1 MGCLSDVKLPV
12 YILVILFGMGS
23 WVAVNGLWVE
33 LPILVDRAVEGWTLS
48 SYLVIIIQVANIGP
62 LLYTIVHK
70 LAPNK
75 FHEKH
80 GVFLLVVIGSIA
92 CLLLVFLWKDTSYI
106 GGYKHSTG
114 LLFAVFLLSLV
125 DCTSSVVFLPYM
137 SIFKPQYISAL
148 YFGEGLSGL
157 VPSLVALGQGVGKTI
172 CVNKTKIVN
181 QTMNITKLEEEY
193 VQPNFPVENFFYF
206 LFSIMIICG
215 LSFALLNYLPYCKKE
230 HVSSDSDIASQAKF
244 VNGHSTRNAW
254 KYEQFDNPTEDNEQ
268 ADDISDHDLGSRCEV
283 SVDNTASCFKLTK
296 TKFIYLLVL
305 IAIINALTN
314 GVLPAIQSYA
324 CIPYG
329 SETYHLVATLSIIA
343 NPLACAAAFFLPV
356 LSAKIISST
365 TSVGT
370 ALSIYILVLAAHSP
384 NPPLVG
390 QVSGSVLVIIV
401 YVLLSAFMTF
411 SKVSIATTLRLGG
424 RKALLWCGIVTQIGS
439 AVGAILMFLL
449 VNVQHLF
456 KSKSACS

>member
-1 MGCLSDVKLPV
+1 MGCMPEVKLPV

-33 LPILVDRAVEGWTLS
+33 LPILVDRTVEGWSLS

-62 LLYTIVHK
+62 LLYTVVNK
-70 LAPNK
+70 FAPKK

-80 GVFLLVVIGSIA
+80 GVFLLVVIGSMA
-92 CLLLVFLWKDTSYI
+92 CLLLVFMWRDTSYI

-172 CVNKTKIVN
+172 CVNKTVVVN

-193 VQPNFPVENFFYF
+193 LPPNFPVENFFYF

-230 HVSSDSDIASQAKF
+230 HISDLNIESQARFINGETSSDS
-244 VNGHSTRNAW
+244 W
-254 KYEQFDNPTEDNEQ
+254 KYKQFDNSGDDNG
-268 ADDISDHDLGSRCEV
+268 DGDIDNQCHCEV
-283 SVDNTASCFKLTK
+283 SIDNQNIFKLSK
-296 TKFIYLLVL
+296 TKYIYLLVQVS
-305 IAIINALTN
+305 IINALTN
-314 GVLPAIQSYA
+314 GILSAVQPYA
-324 CIPYG
+324 TIPYG
-329 SETYHLVATLSIIA
+329 SETYHLQATLSIIVS
-343 NPLACAAAFFLPV
+343 PLACGVAFFLPV
-356 LSAKIISST
+356 VSAKIISAI
-365 TSVGT
+365 TSAGLL
-370 ALSIYILVLAAHSP
+370 LSVYVLVLAARSP
-384 NPPLVG
+384 YPPLTG
-390 QVSGSVLVIIV
+390 EVSGSVLVIIAS
-401 YVLLSAFMTF
+401 VLLAACMTF
-411 SKVSIATTLRLGG
+411 SKVSIATTLRLSG

-439 AVGAILMFLL
+439 AIGAILMFLL
-449 VNVQHLF
+449 VNVLKLF
-456 KSKSACS
+456 HSKAACT